1 MTMFPFIDNIYC
13 KINVVHGK
21 DWILCAGSEDD
32 LTQVSRKTRGA
43 GLNGGTTCSGS
54 YFVFN
59 HPLDV
64 AYKFTNP
71 YGWPQLVLSV
81 FGLDALG
88 NDVIRGYGTIHLPT
102 MPGRHSVTVPLQAPE
117 SSTVAQWLSS
127 LFTGKRPE
135 LSEPRVFADQHSR
148 QLLRMYSEGLPYI
161 EVVFNVALKDMDK
174 FGFDVG
180 ANLAVN
186 QGGSQLF

>member
-1 MTMFPFIDNIYC
+1 MEAPDAHTFMLYSATGEIQIAHFPFIDNIYC

-43 GLNGGTTCSGS
+43 GLNGG
-54 YFVFN
+54 
-59 HPLDV
+59 
-64 AYKFTNP
+64 
-71 YGWPQLVLSV
+71 PQLVLSV